1 VLLAR
6 RASAARDHPLTGS
19 CAAPR
24 GTTDQDDVM
33 IFDHRTYTVTPGTLP
48 KQLELYDRHGRAAQ
62 ERHLGKVVL
71 YGVTETGELNT
82 YVHVWAYQDAGDR
95 EKKRTAMQADP
106 EWQAFVAL
114 SAEAGYLV
122 RQENR
127 ILAPARFFRLE
138 R

>member
-1 VLLAR
+1 
-6 RASAARDHPLTGS
+6 
-19 CAAPR
+19 
-24 GTTDQDDVM
+24 M
-33 IFDHRTYTVTPGTLP
+33 IFDHRTYTVRPGTLP
-48 KQLELYDRHGRAAQ
+48 KQLELYDKHGRAAQ
-62 ERHLGKVVL
+62 EHHLGKPVL

-82 YVHVWAYQDAGDR
+82 CVHVWAYQDAGDR
-95 EKKRTAMQADP
+95 EKKRAAMQADP
-106 EWQAFVAL
+106 EWQAIVAL